1 MILLQ
6 LFAPLIFT
14 VYQGSKWP
22 RIFSSLSALKVG
34 PKIRP
39 AEDLDREEDL
49 TFEMGYRI
57 RMDFVVAWFGE
68 I

>member
-1 MILLQ
+1 MMIFLQ

-22 RIFSSLSALKVG
+22 RIFSSLSALIAE
-34 PKIRP
+34 PKIGA

-49 TFEMGYRI
+49 TFEMGYRDTGYGWI
-57 RMDFVVAWFGE
+57 LW
-68 I
+68 